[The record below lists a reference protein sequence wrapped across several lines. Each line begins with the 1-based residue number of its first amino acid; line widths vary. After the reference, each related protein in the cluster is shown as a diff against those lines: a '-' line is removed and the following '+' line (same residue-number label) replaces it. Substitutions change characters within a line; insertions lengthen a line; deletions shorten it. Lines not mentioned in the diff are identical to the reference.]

1 MPSGFYWPGLA
12 DWSSFLA
19 LDEAMAFWD
28 LVWKPQKLLVRFLGS
43 KLGVTYL
50 QMEGSVRMEGRI
62 SRFYFIPE
70 CINPRMCS
78 W

>member
-28 LVWKPQKLLVRFLGS
+28 LVWKPQKLLVRVGENLGQHS
-43 KLGVTYL
+43 FKWKEVDGGKNFEVLFYSRMYKSMHPFV
-50 QMEGSVRMEGRI
+50 VR
-62 SRFYFIPE
+62 
-70 CINPRMCS
+70 
-78 W
+78 

>member
-28 LVWKPQKLLVRFLGS
+28 LVWKPQKLLVRVLGS
-43 KLGVTYL
+43 KLGVAYL
-50 QMEGSVRMEGRI
+50 QMEGSEGWREAF
-62 SRFYFIPE
+62 RAFLFVFQTV
-70 CINPRMCS
+70 
-78 W
+78 